1 MLPQGFIPDL
11 LSRVDVVEV
20 VGRHVELKKA
30 GINHKGLCPF
40 HGEKSPS
47 FIVSPSRQ
55 TYHCFGCGVH
65 GDAIRFLTEYS
76 GLSFMDAVRDLAQQV
91 GLQVPEREDSPEDR
105 ARAEAEKAQRA
116 TLSDVL
122 AKAGEH
128 YRAALK
134 ASPRAVAYLKKRG
147 LTGAVAARFGMGYA
161 PEGWR
166 TLAGVFPSYD
176 DPLLTESGLVIS
188 SGDEAEEQK
197 RYDRFRDRIM
207 FPIRSVRGEVI
218 GFGGRVLDV
227 GEPKY
232 LNSPETPVFHK
243 GQELYGL
250 FEARQGL
257 RAKGYALVVEG
268 YMDVVALAQWGYPN
282 AVATLGTACT
292 AEHMGKLFRFT
303 ESVVFS
309 FDGDAA
315 GRRAAGRALEAA
327 LPHASDLRSIR
338 FLFLP
343 TEHDPDSYIREL
355 GPEAFERAVGQAVP
369 LSAQLITQAGADCDL
384 ATAEGRSRMLSQ
396 AGPLVELLPEGLL
409 REQVVLALA
418 KLGGIGADALL
429 AHWARKAASRP
440 RAAQDARQADGAR
453 RAATNDP
460 QGGTPAGPRDE
471 AGASYPD
478 DGTPPDQRPG
488 PGGWRKTETGAWRK
502 SDGTGRGNGHW
513 RKPDR
518 NRFNPMPGHR
528 ATPPRTASL
537 LDRTAWLLARHASVW
552 LELSG
557 ESHEFLVAQ
566 PAPYSEFFAALE
578 RVLHEQ
584 GAITMNA
591 LIDEMRRQPGQADGD
606 EADAPSTLRPLLDR
620 LAGFHEVEDDEAPAQ
635 LVEAVLRRLR
645 EFAVRDE
652 MEWLVESGEL
662 SEAAIARRKELVA
675 LTKALKNPLG
685 AGPASR
691 N

>member
-1 MLPQGFIPDL
+1 M

-65 GDAIRFLTEYS
+65 GDAIRFLTEHH
-76 GLSFMDAVRDLAQQV
+76 GMGFMDAVRDLAQQV
-91 GLQVPEREDSPEDR
+91 GLTVPERQDSPEDR
-105 ARAEAEKAQRA
+105 TRADAEKAQRA
-116 TLSDVL
+116 TLSEVL

-128 YRAALK
+128 YRGALK
-134 ASPRAVAYLKKRG
+134 ASPRAVAYLKNRG

-161 PEGWR
+161 PDGWR
-166 TLAGVFPSYD
+166 TLAGVFARYD
-176 DPLLTESGLVIS
+176 DPLLSDCGLVIV
-188 SGDEAEEQK
+188 SGDEGEEQK

-292 AEHMGKLFRFT
+292 AEHVAKLFRFT
-303 ESVVFS
+303 ESVIFS

-343 TEHDPDSYIREL
+343 AEHDPDSFIREQ
-355 GPEAFERAVGQAVP
+355 GPEAFEREVTQAVP
-369 LSAQLITQAGADCDL
+369 LSAQLIAQAGADCDL
-384 ATAEGRSRMLSQ
+384 ATPEGRSRMLTQ
-396 AGPLVELLPEGLL
+396 AGPLIELLPDGLL
-409 REQVVLALA
+409 REQMVQALA
-418 KLGGIGADALL
+418 QLGGMAVEVLQ
-429 AHWARKAASRP
+429 AHWARRSKPRPGLDTSAHPGKPDRGGLNEAS
-440 RAAQDARQADGAR
+440 DTADGAPQARNGDWR
-453 RAATNDP
+453 RQDRGRFRLHPMAGRRLPPQAAT
-460 QGGTPAGPRDE
+460 
-471 AGASYPD
+471 
-478 DGTPPDQRPG
+478 
-488 PGGWRKTETGAWRK
+488 
-502 SDGTGRGNGHW
+502 
-513 RKPDR
+513 
-518 NRFNPMPGHR
+518 
-528 ATPPRTASL
+528 L

-552 LELSG
+552 LDLPG
-557 ESHEFLVAQ
+557 ESHDFLIAQ
-566 PAPYSEFFAALE
+566 PAPYGQFFAALE
-578 RVLHEQ
+578 RVLHEHGAVTMTALLEALRGDLDQAVDDDELDQ
-584 GAITMNA
+584 GK
-591 LIDEMRRQPGQADGD
+591 
-606 EADAPSTLRPLLDR
+606 LRELLDR
-620 LAGFHEVEDDEAPAQ
+620 LAGFHEVDDEESPVL
-635 LVEAVLRRLR
+635 LVEAVLRRLHQR
-645 EFAVRDE
+645 AVADE
-652 MEWLVESGEL
+652 LQWLIESGEL
-662 SEAAIARRKELVA
+662 SETATARRNALFA
-675 LTKALKNPLG
+675 LTAELKNTRFTN
-685 AGPASR
+685 PATSR
-691 N
+691 

>member
-1 MLPQGFIPDL
+1 VLPQGFIQDL

-65 GDAIRFLTEYS
+65 GDAIRFLTEHS

-91 GLQVPEREDSPEDR
+91 GLKVPEREDSPEDR

-134 ASPRAVAYLKKRG
+134 ASPRAVAYLKLRG

-166 TLAGVFPSYD
+166 TLAGVFPRYD
-176 DPLLTESGLVIS
+176 DPLLAESGLVIV
-188 SGDEAEEQK
+188 SGDTGEEQK

-343 TEHDPDSYIREL
+343 AEHDPDSYIREL

-369 LSAQLITQAGADCDL
+369 LSSQLITQAGADCDL

-429 AHWARKAASRP
+429 AHWARRAAARP
-440 RAAQDARQADGAR
+440 RAAREADGAGH
-453 RAATNDP
+453 AAIDAS
-460 QGGTPAGPRDE
+460 QGAAAGPRDE
-471 AGASYPD
+471 AGPSYPD

-488 PGGWRKTETGAWRK
+488 AGGWRKTESGAWRK
-502 SDGTGRGNGHW
+502 ADGAGQGAGHW

-518 NRFNPMPGHR
+518 KRFNPMAGHR

-557 ESHEFLVAQ
+557 ESHQFLVAQ
-566 PAPYSEFFAALE
+566 PAPYNEFFTALE

-584 GAITMNA
+584 GTITMAA
-591 LIDEMRRQPGQADGD
+591 LLNEMRQLAGQADED
-606 EADAPSTLRPLLDR
+606 ELDAPSTLRPLLDR
-620 LAGFHEVEDDEAPAQ
+620 LAGFHAVDDDEAPAQ

-645 EFAVRDE
+645 QFAVADE
-652 MEWLVESGEL
+652 LDWLIESGEL
-662 SEAAIARRKELVA
+662 SEAAIARRNELVA
-675 LTKALKNPLG
+675 LTIALKNPQG
-685 AGPASR
+685 TGPASR
-691 N
+691 H